1 IFNSF
6 TDLNIGIQELSTITA
21 DELEE
26 ALQRTCLSEGYVWNT
41 KQIFDRIYQWQQK
54 NVSVYFL
61 HDNYFAKNIYII
73 YSMQKLALQTLPK
86 HEQIP
91 ADERQDLTGE
101 TAASRIEASDP
112 LPLPEKSIE
121 FVKISDGQEKVETSD
136 RSCSFDAGCSYRNGS
151 GLGVVDENLVGRKLF
166 SPSALLHLLNS
177 TELGK
182 DIIRRSEVGE
192 LSTGRQHELA
202 GIVAEWHLANRT
214 RVTQEDLEEYAATVT
229 AVFHS
234 EKRGG
239 AKRNPGGIIYNKICN
254 LKAKARKRDKSEKDY
269 AKRIRAGADQTKK
282 NKASSLA
289 LNWLMLNDG
298 PWGVV
303 LEKWKESFES
313 RNHFMGKSTAE
324 SNLRK
329 CKIWK
334 HLQSEFGCQLIDDD
348 FDLKYPT
355 AKNGIEVWDD
365 LLVHVIDYLKIH
377 VNDEF
382 SIRILHDVT
391 NTSLS
396 DGNHSHISKKINKI
410 LTYTFTVL
418 DSRLVTAG
426 YKPTVASAQ
435 EEIFLFD
442 NTEQGAKQ
450 KLQELYARH
459 KDLGLPPA
467 PKLIALGA
475 NYKELQGHFI
485 VCYGDL
491 SYKFTCLK
499 RAVDVYIKL
508 ALVLGLQHSKIT
520 KLIWLF
526 VVRCVYGVYVP
537 EKYSNIEKLVIHLNN
552 VKHAHLF
559 LNCLFGTFLTS
570 L

>member
-1 IFNSF
+1 
-6 TDLNIGIQELSTITA
+6 
-21 DELEE
+21 
-26 ALQRTCLSEGYVWNT
+26 
-41 KQIFDRIYQWQQK
+41 
-54 NVSVYFL
+54 
-61 HDNYFAKNIYII
+61 
-73 YSMQKLALQTLPK
+73 
-86 HEQIP
+86 
-91 ADERQDLTGE
+91 
-101 TAASRIEASDP
+101 
-112 LPLPEKSIE
+112 
-121 FVKISDGQEKVETSD
+121 
-136 RSCSFDAGCSYRNGS
+136 
-151 GLGVVDENLVGRKLF
+151 
-166 SPSALLHLLNS
+166 
-177 TELGK
+177 
-182 DIIRRSEVGE
+182 
-192 LSTGRQHELA
+192 
-202 GIVAEWHLANRT
+202 
-214 RVTQEDLEEYAATVT
+214 
-229 AVFHS
+229 
-234 EKRGG
+234 
-239 AKRNPGGIIYNKICN
+239 
-254 LKAKARKRDKSEKDY
+254 
-269 AKRIRAGADQTKK
+269 
-282 NKASSLA
+282 
-289 LNWLMLNDG
+289 MLNDG

-396 DGNHSHISKKINKI
+396 D
-410 LTYTFTVL
+410 
-418 DSRLVTAG
+418 DSRLCAVLILLNCVLPPVRVTAG
-426 YKPTVASAQ
+426 YKPTVSSAQ

-552 VKHAHLF
+552 VKHV
-559 LNCLFGTFLTS
+559 
-570 L
+570 